1 MRITDGDATVAAK
14 SLIKVLLFIAEA
26 PESFLSGGI
35 PSDAYCTDRSTTIPD
50 FIRLSGFKKEVSV
63 PRFST
68 EVFHAATRLE

>member
-35 PSDAYCTDRSTTIPD
+35 SSDAYCTDRSTTKPD
-50 FIRLSGFKKEVSV
+50 FIRLSGFKKEVSA